1 MVADV
6 IFLQEIHLNELYKNP
21 KKELGNCA
29 YAASRKISLWQLCS
43 GNMVYY
49 KIIEN
54 SSFCRKGLISKHNW
68 IAGDVPNR
76 LKNSWKQSHFPNLQR
91 VLPQSRRPFAVRWL
105 SRTFKSILDI
115 AREKY
120 ECPKHSAIALSAGW
134 RLHFHSRISFSLNN

>member
-6 IFLQEIHLNELYKNP
+6 IFLQEIHLNELHKNLQ
-21 KKELGNCA
+21 KELGNWA
-29 YAASRKISLWQLCS
+29 YASSRKISLWQLCS

-54 SSFCRKGLISKHNW
+54 SSFCSKGPIFKYNW
-68 IAGDVPNR
+68 FAWDVPNR

-91 VLPQSRRPFAVRWL
+91 VLPWSQRPFAARWL
-105 SRTFKSILDI
+105 SRIFKSILDI

-120 ECPKHSAIALSAGW
+120 DCPEHSAIALSAGW
-134 RLHFHSRISFSLNN
+134 RLHFHCRISFSLNN